1 MTMNRIHVF
10 INSQVLLIL
19 CCLFAMI
26 ICTDHLAN
34 PHTSYAGEIYRWV
47 DENGEVHYSD
57 TDPGDS
63 LSKGNKTKSI
73 YIDESPAV
81 EKESKA
87 SPQKQKKSDT
97 LRAASSKDVTIYT
110 LDT

>member
-1 MTMNRIHVF
+1 MNRIHVS
-10 INSQVLLIL
+10 INSQVLLTL

-34 PHTSYAGEIYRWV
+34 PYTSYAGEIYRWV

-63 LSKGNKTKSI
+63 SSKGQKAKSI
-73 YIDESPAV
+73 YIDDSPAA
-81 EKESKA
+81 EKENKV
-87 SPQKQKKSDT
+87 SPQKQQKSDT
-97 LRAASSKDVTIYT
+97 VKTASSKNVTIYT
-110 LDT
+110 RDT

>member
-1 MTMNRIHVF
+1 
-10 INSQVLLIL
+10 
-19 CCLFAMI
+19 MI

-34 PHTSYAGEIYRWV
+34 PYTSCAGEIYRWV
-47 DENGEVHYSD
+47 DENGKVHYSD
-57 TDPGDS
+57 ADPGDS
-63 LSKGNKTKSI
+63 SSKGQKTKGV
-73 YIDESPAV
+73 YIDDGPAV

-97 LRAASSKDVTIYT
+97 PRAASSKEVTIYT